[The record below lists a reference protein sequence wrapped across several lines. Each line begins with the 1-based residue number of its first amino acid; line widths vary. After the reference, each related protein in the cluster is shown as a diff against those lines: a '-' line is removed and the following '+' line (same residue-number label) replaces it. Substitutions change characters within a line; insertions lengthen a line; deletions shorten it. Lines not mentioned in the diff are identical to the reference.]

1 MFQDVYVVNSAV
13 SAFNN
18 AALFAPAFLWWGLL
32 SLPLMWG
39 VWVAADVIKAKLG
52 LGAKT
57 GVSWFG
63 AVMALMTMLW
73 VVLFGGN
80 YGVLRDGVSVL
91 PFVVAAIVFLCSAF
105 VRANINEFSN
115 IKLVANVRF
124 GLVVILLIALGLS
137 DMHAWWGPLVQV
149 GAFVFG

>member
-57 GVSWFG
+57 GGRV
-63 AVMALMTMLW
+63 
-73 VVLFGGN
+73 
-80 YGVLRDGVSVL
+80 
-91 PFVVAAIVFLCSAF
+91 
-105 VRANINEFSN
+105 
-115 IKLVANVRF
+115 
-124 GLVVILLIALGLS
+124 
-137 DMHAWWGPLVQV
+137 
-149 GAFVFG
+149 